1 MFAPILRPRALVA
14 ALSSVAALAACS
26 SDSSTAPPEP
36 ASLNI
41 VIGSDSQVAPV
52 GDTVGTIKVTVLSST
67 GLPVPGATV
76 NWLVTAGGG
85 SVSAPT
91 SVADAFG
98 IATVTW
104 TLGKVAGADSL
115 SATVTGAASG
125 VVIAATAVP
134 GPVASLTK
142 ISGDAQTIAAGSTT
156 QPLIVKAV
164 DGFGNAVAGATIVW
178 LPQNGGE
185 LSAATSVT
193 GSDGLAEDVFTA
205 DAATTY
211 QIMAQ
216 VQDNTALSV
225 VFTETGS

>member
-1 MFAPILRPRALVA
+1 MFAPIFRPRALLV
-14 ALSSVAALAACS
+14 ALSSLGVAAACS
-26 SDSSTAPPEP
+26 SDSSTAPPAP

-76 NWLVTAGGG
+76 NWAVTAGGG
-85 SVSAPT
+85 SVSSPT

-134 GPVASLTK
+134 GPVASLVK
-142 ISGDAQTIAAGSTT
+142 VAGDAQTIAAGSAT
-156 QPLIVKAV
+156 QPLVVKAV
-164 DGFGNAVAGATIVW
+164 DSYGNAVPGATIVW
-178 LPQNGGE
+178 LPENGGE
-185 LSAATSVT
+185 LSAPTSVT
-193 GSDGLAEDVFTA
+193 GTDGLAEDVFTA
-205 DAATTY
+205 DAAASY
-211 QIMAQ
+211 QVMAQ
-216 VQDNTALSV
+216 LQDNSAVDV
-225 VFTETGS
+225 VFTETGD